1 MEKIDLDELNE
12 EDLEKVVEKLNV
24 DFPKSL
30 SDKIDMSFESKKE
43 TDVLERYLEE
53 VLGED
58 ISTGNF
64 TTAQE
69 KALIQL
75 VWLNERFL
83 EGEIDDDKNSCKI
96 MITVIVLLSKGRSGY
111 ALELMRDFLSY
122 LYSQEEDLLPEDSKE
137 EGSE

>member
-69 KALIQL
+69 KALLQL